1 MENENLLY
9 MFYEGCELGNHSRC
23 LDSIEY
29 KNNLRKM
36 EDLVSQLMD
45 NATDEQKQ
53 QIEELSNLCLD
64 IINYSAPYDFENG
77 FCTSVEFFKSI
88 HERNVYVKTMSELRM
103 KTREGYENK
112 KE

>member
-9 MFYEGCELGNHSRC
+9 MFYEGCKLGDHSRC

-36 EDLVSQLMD
+36 EDLVSQLLD
-45 NATDEQKQ
+45 NAADEQKQ

-77 FCTSVEFFKSI
+77 FAQQSI
-88 HERNVYVKTMSELRM
+88 FLKVSMKETFMSKLCLSCI
-103 KTREGYENK
+103 
-112 KE
+112 